1 VNDHCQIASTNNTTI
16 TANMAN
22 PIQGN
27 GIKAPRLQ
35 IICCIGS
42 CSQFIESYLLV
53 VRGLTFDK
61 LFLGGDYSRIRPWL
75 FSSPKSQ
82 PGIPAFARLC

>member
-1 VNDHCQIASTNNTTI
+1 
-16 TANMAN
+16 MAN

-42 CSQFIESYLLV
+42 CGQFIES
-53 VRGLTFDK
+53 
-61 LFLGGDYSRIRPWL
+61 
-75 FSSPKSQ
+75 
-82 PGIPAFARLC
+82 